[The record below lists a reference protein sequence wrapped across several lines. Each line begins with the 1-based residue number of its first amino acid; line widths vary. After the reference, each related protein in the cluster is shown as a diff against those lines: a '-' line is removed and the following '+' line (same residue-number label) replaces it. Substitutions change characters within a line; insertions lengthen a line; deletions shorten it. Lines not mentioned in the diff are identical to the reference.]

1 MAAAAAT
8 AAAAAAAAAAA
19 DHSID
24 YKLSALLQEVR
35 PSAAALRA
43 AGEAA
48 DAVAG
53 LIRKVPTQQ
62 ANPEDVSAFV
72 RDLGLA
78 GEKLAFTF
86 RPPEVVRVAGSH
98 AAGAVARPDV
108 SADLLVR
115 LPKECFHEKD
125 FLNHRYHAKRC
136 LYLYVIEKSL
146 RSSPSI
152 QKISWSTFLDEARKP
167 VLHVY
172 PATEIAELPGF
183 YVRIIPTASS
193 LFNVSKLNLST
204 RNNVRAYTK
213 DGINLPTPKYNCSI
227 LEDIFLEENAEF
239 INSSVADWKTL
250 QEALVLVWARQ
261 RTSIYAH
268 DCLNGYL
275 ISAILVFLT
284 VDSGGNLINRS
295 MTTRQIFRVVMKFL
309 ATSKVWMKGLVIQP
323 NKKRTITKEDIACFL
338 KIFDVV
344 ICDVSGHVNL
354 AFRMTKSA
362 FIELQDEAACALNCL
377 DKCRDGGFEELF
389 MAKVDLCAKFD
400 SCLRINLKGNSKIVT
415 SSLCLDDLS
424 WRELE
429 KNVQSLLQQGLTDR
443 TKMIRVLWRST
454 PSEWNITDGF
464 SEFGSSPLLVGIML
478 SSLEKSFR
486 LVDIGPNPENRDE
499 KEDLIHVVDQLD
511 FCLLV
516 GGQDPVSSS
525 GALFEAYDTFAK
537 QLRLLDDVPLKIS
550 TVQPLDPAFRHTSVF
565 PPEPHPLAYEK
576 RSSQRLPNFTATCI
590 QSLEDRGMFV
600 TASEDE
606 VNVLTSG
613 YSFLLKIFHER
624 GLVLQK
630 RAGDD
635 KTQTVPSEDKE
646 LFLRSQH
653 SSMINGLHGR
663 YQVYGPVVSFDWT
676 FSPMIIDINSD
687 FNLKDEKEI
696 NDNFMLSR
704 KSYEQ
709 NPHDI
714 EPAMFLATSYDKAS
728 EAWTKHSP
736 SKPVLKRMASYA
748 KSSAELLTNLILHGQ
763 SGQYTW
769 ELVIRGKPSKDFHPY
784 MALNKGIVKS
794 LHDARDKLLVNFD
807 PTTCFLRDLKCA
819 FPKSLKLWYDSI
831 GGDAVGLT
839 WEHSKKRGRDESDET
854 MLEPASILKEVGNVG
869 KGSMI
874 LGQREYELH
883 SFSVPNT
890 NCNAEIYVQ
899 YNTDNQKAVVNI
911 GDLFWSDELIKK
923 TSMPLTA
930 PTLSVLSIV
939 EDDVVFL
946 YLDEIKV
953 ADSVVQTWNSR
964 ELFSIFEFHADG
976 IGIPLRLPA
985 RIIASYFSS
994 YLNRQGAQLASNK

>member
-1 MAAAAAT
+1 MAAAI
-8 AAAAAAAAAAA
+8 AAAA
-19 DHSID
+19 DDSIV
-24 YKLSALLQEVR
+24 YKLSALLEEVR

-43 AGEAA
+43 ASEAA

-53 LIRKVPTQQ
+53 LVKRIPTQQ
-62 ANPEDVSAFV
+62 ATHEAVAGFV

-98 AAGAVARPDV
+98 AAGGAVARPDV

-136 LYLYVIEKSL
+136 LYLHVIEKSL
-146 RSSPSI
+146 RSSPLI

-167 VLHVY
+167 ILHVY
-172 PATEIAELPGF
+172 PAKEIAELPGF
-183 YVRIIPTASS
+183 YVRIIPTASF
-193 LFNVSKLNLST
+193 LFNVSKMNLST

-227 LEDIFLEENAEF
+227 LEDMFLEENVEF
-239 INSSVADWKTL
+239 ISSSVADWKAL
-250 QEALVLVWARQ
+250 QEALVLLKVWAP
-261 RTSIYAH
+261 
-268 DCLNGYL
+268 
-275 ISAILVFLT
+275 
-284 VDSGGNLINRS
+284 
-295 MTTRQIFRVVMKFL
+295 
-309 ATSKVWMKGLVIQP
+309 TSKMWTKGLVIQP
-323 NKKRTITKEDIACFL
+323 TKKRTITKEDMVCFL
-338 KIFDVV
+338 KTFDVV

-354 AFRMTKSA
+354 ASRMTKSA

-377 DKCRDGGFEELF
+377 DKCKDGGFEELF
-389 MAKVDLCAKFD
+389 MTKVDLGAKFD
-400 SCLRINLKGNSKIVT
+400 SCLRINLKGNLKITT
-415 SSLCLDDLS
+415 SSFCLDDLA
-424 WRELE
+424 WRKLE
-429 KNVQSLLQQGLTDR
+429 KDVQSLLQQGLTDR

-454 PSEWNITDGF
+454 PSEWNIMDGF

-499 KEDLIHVVDQLD
+499 AIKFRKFWGEKAELRRFKDGTIAESTVWESESWEKHTIIKKIADHVLTKHLSLQKEDLIHVVDQLD

-525 GALFEAYDTFAK
+525 GALFEAFDSLAK
-537 QLRLLDDVPLKIS
+537 KLRLLGDVPLKIS

-576 RSSQRLPNFTATCI
+576 
-590 QSLEDRGMFV
+590 SLEDQGMFV

-624 GLVLQK
+624 D
-630 RAGDD
+630 GDG
-635 KTQTVPSEDKE
+635 KAQNVPSEDKE

-663 YQVYGPVVSFDWT
+663 YQVYGPVVRLAKRWISAHLFSSFISEEAVELLVAYLFLKPYPFNVPSSRVAGFLSFDWT
-676 FSPMIIDINSD
+676 FSPMIIDINND

-696 NDNFMLSR
+696 NENFMLCR

-728 EAWTKHSP
+728 EAWTRHSP

-748 KSSAELLTNLILHGQ
+748 KSSAELLTNLIIQGQ

-769 ELVIRGKPSKDFHPY
+769 ECVFRTPLSNYDAVVLLHQEKLCRPHQVLFPAETPNGKLVICGKPCKDFHPY
-784 MALNKGIVKS
+784 MPLNKGVVKS
-794 LHDARDKLLVNFD
+794 LHDSREKILVNFD
-807 PTTCFLRDLKCA
+807 PTTYFLRDLKSA
-819 FPKSLKLWYDSI
+819 FPKTFKLWYDSI
-831 GGDAVGLT
+831 GGDAIGLT
-839 WEHSKKRGRDESDET
+839 WENSKKRGRDEADET
-854 MLEPASILKEVGNVG
+854 MLDPASILKEVGNVG
-869 KGSMI
+869 KG
-874 LGQREYELH
+874 LVRGVYLLKAPKLH
-883 SFSVPNT
+883 LA
-890 NCNAEIYVQ
+890 C
-899 YNTDNQKAVVNI
+899 KASDTGPIRCEDKVVAS
-911 GDLFWSDELIKK
+911 WSLSPSLKAARSRSAAKSTTQEDPV
-923 TSMPLTA
+923 MPL
-930 PTLSVLSIV
+930 LR
-939 EDDVVFL
+939 
-946 YLDEIKV
+946 
-953 ADSVVQTWNSR
+953 AD
-964 ELFSIFEFHADG
+964 
-976 IGIPLRLPA
+976 
-985 RIIASYFSS
+985 
-994 YLNRQGAQLASNK
+994 